1 MRIAVSSQLS
11 AISYVLQLTLNAISQ
26 ISHLIS
32 LPMNKIIK
40 YVITDIL
47 RNRIVL
53 FYTVFLLAS
62 SFTVFSLEDSSSK
75 GLLSLLN
82 IILIV
87 VPLVSIIF
95 STIYVYNSAEFVEL
109 LVSQPLKR
117 KTIWLSL
124 FAGLAAS
131 LSIAFFIGAGIPV
144 LIYQANIIGFTMITV
159 GIVLSVIF
167 VAIALLATVKMRDK
181 AKGIGAAIM
190 LWLYFS
196 LLFDGFVLFLL
207 FQFADYPLEKP
218 MIAVSALNPIDLS
231 RILIL
236 LQLDV
241 SAMMGY
247 TGAVFKDFFGTS
259 TGLIFSF
266 SVLLLW
272 IALPV
277 WYSTRQFRTKDL

>member
-1 MRIAVSSQLS
+1 MK
-11 AISYVLQLTLNAISQ
+11 
-26 ISHLIS
+26 
-32 LPMNKIIK
+32 KIIK

-53 FYTVFLLAS
+53 VYTLFLLAV
-62 SFTVFSLEDSSSK
+62 SFSVFALEDNSSK

-82 IILIV
+82 VILIV

-95 STIYVYNSAEFVEL
+95 STIYIYNSAEFIEL

-117 KTIWLSL
+117 KSIWLSL
-124 FAGLAAS
+124 FGGLAAS

-144 LIYQANIIGFTMITV
+144 LIYQPNIIGFTMIAV
-159 GIVLSVIF
+159 GILLSIIF
-167 VAIALLATVKMRDK
+167 VAIALLATVQTRDK

-207 FQFADYPLEKP
+207 FQFADYPMEKP

-247 TGAVFKDFFGTS
+247 TGAVFKDFFGTY
-259 TGLIFSF
+259 TGILFSLL
-266 SVLLLW
+266 VLLLW
-272 IALPV
+272 IVLPV
-277 WYSTRQFRTKDL
+277 WYSTRKFNTKDL

>member
-1 MRIAVSSQLS
+1 MK
-11 AISYVLQLTLNAISQ
+11 
-26 ISHLIS
+26 
-32 LPMNKIIK
+32 KIIK

-53 FYTVFLLAS
+53 VYTMFLLAA
-62 SFTVFSLEDSSSK
+62 SFSVFSLEDNSSK

-87 VPLVSIIF
+87 VPLVSIVF
-95 STIYVYNSAEFVEL
+95 SAIYVYNSSEFIEL

-117 KTIWLSL
+117 KSIWLSL

-144 LIYQANIIGFTMITV
+144 LIYQANMIGFTMITT
-159 GIVLSVIF
+159 GILLSIIF
-167 VAIALLATVKMRDK
+167 VAIAMLATVKTRDK

-247 TGAVFKDFFGTS
+247 TGAIFKDFFGTY
-259 TGLIFSF
+259 TGITLSF
-266 SVLLLW
+266 VTLLLW
-272 IALPV
+272 IVLPV
-277 WYSTRQFRTKDL
+277 WYATHKFNTKDL

>member
-1 MRIAVSSQLS
+1 MK
-11 AISYVLQLTLNAISQ
+11 
-26 ISHLIS
+26 
-32 LPMNKIIK
+32 KIIK

-53 FYTVFLLAS
+53 VYTLFLLAA
-62 SFTVFSLEDSSSK
+62 SFSVFALEDNSSK

-95 STIYVYNSAEFVEL
+95 STIYIYNSAEFIEL

-117 KTIWLSL
+117 KSIWLSL
-124 FAGLAAS
+124 FGGLAAS
-131 LSIAFFIGAGIPV
+131 LSIAFFIGAGVPV
-144 LIYQANIIGFTMITV
+144 LIYQPNIIGFTMIAV
-159 GIVLSVIF
+159 GILLSIIF
-167 VAIALLATVKMRDK
+167 VAIALLATVQTRDK

-207 FQFADYPLEKP
+207 FQFADYPMEKP

-247 TGAVFKDFFGTS
+247 TGAVFKDFFGTY
-259 TGLIFSF
+259 TGILFSLL
-266 SVLLLW
+266 VLLLW
-272 IALPV
+272 IVLPV
-277 WYSTRQFRTKDL
+277 WYSTRKFNTKDL

>member
-1 MRIAVSSQLS
+1 V
-11 AISYVLQLTLNAISQ
+11 
-26 ISHLIS
+26 
-32 LPMNKIIK
+32 
-40 YVITDIL
+40 
-47 RNRIVL
+47 
-53 FYTVFLLAS
+53 
-62 SFTVFSLEDSSSK
+62 E
-75 GLLSLLN
+75 
-82 IILIV
+82 
-87 VPLVSIIF
+87 PLVSIIF
-95 STIYVYNSAEFVEL
+95 ATIYVYNSAEFIEL

-124 FAGLAAS
+124 FTGLATS

-144 LIYQANIIGFTMITV
+144 LIYQANMVGLTMILT
-159 GIVLSVIF
+159 GVLLSIIF
-167 VAIALLATVKMRDK
+167 VAIAMLATVKTRDK

-207 FQFADYPLEKP
+207 FQFADYPMEKP
-218 MIAVSALNPIDLS
+218 MIAVSAFNPIDLS

-247 TGAVFKDFFGTS
+247 TGAVFKDFFGTYI
-259 TGLIFSF
+259 GIAFSF
-266 SVLLLW
+266 AALVLW

-277 WYSTRQFRTKDL
+277 WYATRKFNTKDL

>member
-1 MRIAVSSQLS
+1 M
-11 AISYVLQLTLNAISQ
+11 T
-26 ISHLIS
+26 
-32 LPMNKIIK
+32 KIIK

-47 RNRIVL
+47 RNKIVL
-53 FYTVFLLAS
+53 VYTLFLLAA
-62 SFTVFSLEDSSSK
+62 SFSVFSLEDNSSK

-87 VPLVSIIF
+87 VPLVSIVF
-95 STIYVYNSAEFVEL
+95 STIYIYNSAEFIEL

-117 KTIWLSL
+117 KSIWLSL
-124 FAGLAAS
+124 FGGLAAS
-131 LSIAFFIGAGIPV
+131 LSIAFLIGAGIPV
-144 LIYQANIIGFTMITV
+144 IIFQANMIGFTMIGT
-159 GIVLSVIF
+159 GILLSVIF
-167 VAIALLATVKMRDK
+167 VAIALAATVKTRDK
-181 AKGIGAAIM
+181 AKGIGFAIM

-207 FQFADYPLEKP
+207 FQFADYPMENP
-218 MIAVSALNPIDLS
+218 MIAVSAFNPIDLS

-259 TGLIFSF
+259 TGIIFSIVTLVF
-266 SVLLLW
+266 WIVLP
-272 IALPV
+272 A
-277 WYSTRQFRTKDL
+277 WYSTRQFNTKDL